1 MKVSSIRWFLAV
13 GLAGAGL
20 AGVISSNVSCGGDE
34 ATAGTGGTSGGGTS
48 GGGGTGGAGVTPKL
62 VYNFDTATSSDSTMW
77 KLNDYVDGVPAKNLG
92 SYMNGDA
99 GLNLANPPSIVWSS
113 NDWESNASS
122 GSMKITVTFDS
133 FGQYVDPV
141 INLPAVVDLSSR
153 ILTLRVRLVSG
164 NFTTGGVQFHF
175 STTDSWTYS
184 AGMWLDATTFTA
196 GTWKTTTID
205 TLTAGP
211 ATAGAPW
218 DPTMVIQ
225 LGVQITAG
233 AATDGGPP
241 AGTLVFEIDGIKG

>member
-1 MKVSSIRWFLAV
+1 MKFSGIRWLLVV
-13 GLAGAGL
+13 GFAGAGL
-20 AGVISSNVSCGGDE
+20 AGVVSSNVSCGGDE
-34 ATAGTGGTSGGGTS
+34 ATGAAGSSGAGTS
-48 GGGGTGGAGVTPKL
+48 GGGGTGGGVTPRL

-77 KLNDYVDGVPAKNLG
+77 KLNDYVDSVPAKNLG
-92 SYMNGDA
+92 AYMNADA
-99 GLNLANPPSIVWSS
+99 GLTLANPPSLVWSP
-113 NDWESNASS
+113 NDFESNASS

-164 NFTTGGVQFHF
+164 TFSTGGVQFHF
-175 STTDSWTYS
+175 STTDMYTYS
-184 AGMWLDATTFTA
+184 AGMWMDASTFTA
-196 GTWKTTTID
+196 GQWKTTTID

-211 ATAGAPW
+211 ANAGAPW

-233 AATDGGPP
+233 AATDGGAAPS
-241 AGTLVFEIDGIKG
+241 GTLVFEIDGIKG